1 MRVESGAM
9 PQSFKISV
17 VGDTAYV
24 EFAENVVETAVEE
37 GKKYAYDSYVLKTRP
52 TKDLE
57 RRISEKYHLW
67 LAKAKG
73 LSEAKEIVPTYDEI
87 LQAKISSLETRL
99 AKVEAVPIVKTA
111 LEPVII
117 KEPIISK

>member
-1 MRVESGAM
+1 MRVESGTM
-9 PQSFKISV
+9 PQSFRISV

-24 EFAENVVETAVEE
+24 EFAENVVETAIEE
-37 GKKYAYDSYVLKTRP
+37 GKKYTYDSYVLKTRP
-52 TKDLE
+52 TKDIE

-67 LAKAKG
+67 LARAKG
-73 LSEAKEIVPTYDEI
+73 AESGETNPTSEEI
-87 LQAKISSLETRL
+87 LQAKMLSLETRL

-111 LEPVII
+111 LEPIII

>member
-1 MRVESGAM
+1 MRVESGTM

-17 VGDTAYV
+17 IGDTAYV
-24 EFAENVVETAVEE
+24 EFAENVVETAIEE
-37 GKKYAYDSYVLKTRP
+37 GKKYTYDSYVLKTRP
-52 TKDLE
+52 TKDIE

-67 LAKAKG
+67 LARAKG
-73 LSEAKEIVPTYDEI
+73 AESGETNPTSEEI
-87 LQAKISSLETRL
+87 LQAKMLSLETRL

-111 LEPVII
+111 LEPIII